1 MMTAERKHDTLTVL
15 PGGTMRGQVKVPS
28 DKSISHRSVM
38 LGSIASGVTHVS
50 GFLEGTDA
58 LATLAAFRRLGVSIE
73 GPIDGL
79 LTIHGV
85 GLHGLCAAGEAIDVG
100 NSGTAMRLMIGL
112 LAGQPFDSVLT
123 GDSSLTT
130 RPMLRVC
137 DPLRQMGARIRT
149 SGDGTPPLEVDAC
162 TSKLIPLHYAMPM
175 ASAQV
180 KSCILLAG
188 LYADGETCV
197 SEPAPTRNHTER
209 MLTSFGYPLRSE
221 GSTTCIAGGGTL
233 RGTDIVIPGD
243 FSSATFFMVGASI
256 TPGSD
261 LLITNIGM
269 NPTRTGA
276 LDVLRLM
283 GANITLERRRNLGA
297 EPVADIRVRHATLHG
312 VEIPKDL
319 VPLAIDE
326 FPALLVAAAS
336 ATGTTVLSGAAEL
349 RVKESDRIQTMAD
362 GLQAIGVQVQTHP
375 DGMTVEGGSLQ
386 GGLVDSKGDHR
397 IAMAFAMAALQS
409 RDTIQIADCANVS
422 TSFPGFVPTARAA
435 GLDISGTND

>member
-15 PGGTMRGQVKVPS
+15 PGGTLRGQVKVPG

-162 TSKLIPLHYAMPM
+162 KSNLMPLHYAMPM

-269 NPTRTGA
+269 N
-276 LDVLRLM
+276 
-283 GANITLERRRNLGA
+283 
-297 EPVADIRVRHATLHG
+297 
-312 VEIPKDL
+312 
-319 VPLAIDE
+319 
-326 FPALLVAAAS
+326 
-336 ATGTTVLSGAAEL
+336 
-349 RVKESDRIQTMAD
+349 
-362 GLQAIGVQVQTHP
+362 
-375 DGMTVEGGSLQ
+375 
-386 GGLVDSKGDHR
+386 
-397 IAMAFAMAALQS
+397 
-409 RDTIQIADCANVS
+409 
-422 TSFPGFVPTARAA
+422 FVC
-435 GLDISGTND
+435 